1 MKRRAE
7 IAALNS
13 AIVSY
18 VASTS
23 SFATRFARCSVGA
36 NTTRISAC
44 PVKASCVGG
53 VTTDDDSATCKTG
66 HRGPYCSVCQ
76 ADDYAKSGDDCVRCE
91 GSATNTVVI
100 GIIFVIA
107 SFIGLFYLSVKISKL
122 VASPA
127 GLDIDK
133 QHELIADLEKKLMK
147 MRNRL
152 MKIKVKAK

>member
-1 MKRRAE
+1 M
-7 IAALNS
+7 
-13 AIVSY
+13 
-18 VASTS
+18 
-23 SFATRFARCSVGA
+23 
-36 NTTRISAC
+36 
-44 PVKASCVGG
+44 
-53 VTTDDDSATCKTG
+53 
-66 HRGPYCSVCQ
+66 
-76 ADDYAKSGDDCVRCE
+76 RCE